1 MKFKL
6 RSERKFDLDD
16 RKYCFCSGDAP
27 DPPDYTPMAD
37 ASKESAEIG
46 AQLGREQLAENRRQ
60 YDANMLVA
68 EPIIQAQTGLMR
80 QSIEQGDDYYDYMK
94 GTFRPI
100 EQELADEAATGKSRY
115 ETNADVRANVER
127 EASRAVSDVQAGLAS
142 SQRQNERAL
151 ASMGVNPNSGR
162 FAAMKVGEGLQAAA
176 MRAGAATAAR
186 DKGVAQDY
194 AKRMDVAGLG
204 RGLPGASQG
213 AYATALNAGNSAV
226 NNQNSTSGQYM
237 SGMNAGNGLIM
248 QGQGMQLQGLGNV
261 AQMQTNAY
269 NAALSANAQESAGLM
284 GGLGMLGGAAIG
296 NWSDIRLKENI
307 VAVGKYENGLVK
319 YEFNYIGDDVRYRG
333 VMAQDVKQTFP
344 DAVHE
349 GEDGMLSVDYAML
362 GIEMERV

>member
-1 MKFKL
+1 MKLKL
-6 RSERKFDLDD
+6 RSESKHDLDG
-16 RKYCFCSGDAP
+16 RRYCYCSGDAP

-37 ASKESAEIG
+37 ASTEAAEIG

-68 EPIIQAQTGLMR
+68 APIIQAQTGLMR
-80 QSIEQGDDYYDYMK
+80 QSIEQGDDYYNYMK

-115 ETNADVRANVER
+115 DTNVDVRANVER

-142 SQRQNERAL
+142 SQRQNARAMS
-151 ASMGVNPNSGR
+151 SMGVNPNSGR

-176 MRAGAATAAR
+176 MRSGAATAAR
-186 DKGVAQDY
+186 DKGVALDY
-194 AKRMDVAGLG
+194 AKRMDVTGLG

-213 AYATALNAGNSAV
+213 AYAMSLNAGNSAV
-226 NNQNSTSGQYM
+226 SNQNSTSGQYM

-269 NAALSANAQESAGLM
+269 NSALAANAQESAGLM
-284 GGLGMLGGAAIG
+284 SGLGMISGAG
-296 NWSDIRLKENI
+296 VMKFSDRRLKENI
-307 VAVGKYENGLVK
+307 VAVGEYPNGLTK

-333 VMAQDVKQTFP
+333 VMAQDVLKVAP
-344 DAVHE
+344 EAVIE
-349 GEDGMLSVDYAML
+349 MNTGMYAVDYQKL

>member
-1 MKFKL
+1 
-6 RSERKFDLDD
+6 
-16 RKYCFCSGDAP
+16 
-27 DPPDYTPMAD
+27 
-37 ASKESAEIG
+37 
-46 AQLGREQLAENRRQ
+46 
-60 YDANMLVA
+60 
-68 EPIIQAQTGLMR
+68 
-80 QSIEQGDDYYDYMK
+80 
-94 GTFRPI
+94 
-100 EQELADEAATGKSRY
+100 
-115 ETNADVRANVER
+115 
-127 EASRAVSDVQAGLAS
+127 
-142 SQRQNERAL
+142 
-151 ASMGVNPNSGR
+151 
-162 FAAMKVGEGLQAAA
+162 MKVGEGLQAAA

-186 DKGVAQDY
+186 DKGVALDY
-194 AKRMDVAGLG
+194 AKRMDVTGLG

-213 AYATALNAGNSAV
+213 AYATSLNAGNSAV

>member
-27 DPPDYTPMAD
+27 DPPDYTPTAN
-37 ASKESAEIG
+37 ASIEAAEIG

-60 YDANMLVA
+60 YEGNMAVSA
-68 EPIIQAQTGLMR
+68 PIIQAQTGLMR
-80 QSIEQGDDYYDYMK
+80 QSIEQGDDYYNYMK

-115 ETNADVRANVER
+115 DTNVDVRANVER

-142 SQRQNERAL
+142 SQRQNARTMS
-151 ASMGVNPNSGR
+151 SMGVNPNSGR

-176 MRAGAATAAR
+176 MRSGAATAAR
-186 DKGVAQDY
+186 DKGVALDY
-194 AKRMDVAGLG
+194 AKRMDVTGLG

-213 AYATALNAGNSAV
+213 AYAMSLNAGNSAV
-226 NNQNSTSGQYM
+226 SNQNSTSGQYM

-269 NAALSANAQESAGLM
+269 NSALASNAQESAGLM
-284 GGLGMLGGAAIG
+284 SGLGMLGGAAIG
-296 NWSDIRLKENI
+296 KWSDRRLKENI
-307 VAVGKYENGLVK
+307 IAVGEYLNGLTK

-333 VMAQDVKQTFP
+333 VMAQDVLEVAP
-344 DAVHE
+344 EAVIE
-349 GEDGMLSVDYAML
+349 MNTGMYAVDYQKL

>member
-1 MKFKL
+1 MKLKL
-6 RSERKFDLDD
+6 RSESKHDLDG
-16 RKYCFCSGDAP
+16 RRYCYCSGDAP
-27 DPPDYTPMAD
+27 DPPDYTPMAN
-37 ASKESAEIG
+37 ASKEAAEIG

-60 YDANMLVA
+60 YDANMQVA
-68 EPIIQAQTGLMR
+68 APIIQAQTGLMR
-80 QSIEQGDDYYDYMK
+80 QSIEQGDDYYNYMK

-100 EQELADEAATGKSRY
+100 EQELADEAATGASRY
-115 ETNADVRANVER
+115 NTNANVRANVER
-127 EASRAVSDVQAGLAS
+127 EASRAVADVQS
-142 SQRQNERAL
+142 AL
-151 ASMGVNPNSGR
+151 AGAQAQNARAMSSMGVNPNSGR
-162 FAAMKVGEGLQAAA
+162 FASMKVGENLQAAA
-176 MRAGAATAAR
+176 MRAGAQTNAR
-186 DKGVAQDY
+186 EKGVALDY
-194 AKRMDVAGLG
+194 AKRMDVTGLG

-213 AYATALNAGNSAV
+213 AYGLALNSGNSAV
-226 NNQNSTSGQYM
+226 GNQNSTSAQYM
-237 SGMNAGNGLIM
+237 GGMNAGNGLIM
-248 QGQGMQLQGLGNV
+248 QGQGMKMNGLAQA

-333 VMAQDVKQTFP
+333 VMAQDVMQTFP